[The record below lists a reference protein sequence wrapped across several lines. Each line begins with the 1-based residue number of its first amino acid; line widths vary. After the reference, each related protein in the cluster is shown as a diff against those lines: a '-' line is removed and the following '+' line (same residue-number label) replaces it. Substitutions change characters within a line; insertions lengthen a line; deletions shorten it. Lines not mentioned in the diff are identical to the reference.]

1 MEFDNVLKERRSVR
15 KYKAS
20 AVTGEQL
27 EKLIQAA
34 QYAPSWKNLQTSRY
48 YVIDAPDVVANLK
61 KECLPEFNAANVA
74 NAPALI
80 VTTFVKNVSG
90 YTIEGQPRNCLL
102 YTSPSPRDS

>member
-48 YVIDAPDVVANLK
+48 YVIDAPDVVAILRRNVCRNLM
-61 KECLPEFNAANVA
+61 
-74 NAPALI
+74 
-80 VTTFVKNVSG
+80 
-90 YTIEGQPRNCLL
+90 LL
-102 YTSPSPRDS
+102 MSPMRLHL

>member
-34 QYAPSWKNLQTSRY
+34 QYAPSWKNL
-48 YVIDAPDVVANLK
+48 
-61 KECLPEFNAANVA
+61 
-74 NAPALI
+74 
-80 VTTFVKNVSG
+80 
-90 YTIEGQPRNCLL
+90 
-102 YTSPSPRDS
+102 